1 VWALEG
7 ECRRVERLEVSWTLN
22 AHEVKF
28 TSIH

>member
-1 VWALEG
+1 VWAFEA
-7 ECRRVERLEVSWTLN
+7 ECLGRKTEVSWTLN